1 MICRLL
7 LTIKSLSGNI
17 AKYQY
22 QFFSGCWVQVPSDE
36 YVDICVTHIVSSS
49 VVYAKLVGEEYHE
62 KLELLETAINN
73 SFENAS
79 VKSATQLEV
88 LDFLQ
93 NGQ

>member
-1 MICRLL
+1 MICFNL
-7 LTIKSLSGNI
+7 IVHYFSI
-17 AKYQY
+17 
-22 QFFSGCWVQVPSDE
+22 FFSGSWVQVPSDE

-79 VKSATQLEV
+79 VKAASQLEV
-88 LDFLQ
+88 YIVFSY
-93 NGQ
+93 